1 MVLDREA
8 AATPGAAPNAP
19 AERATSDWQ
28 LPAAFAGV
36 VGLALLAA
44 LYAALEWRSLYA
56 DGSFYFLTV
65 LTRHGFALME
75 PARRTVHV
83 LQQFP
88 TVLALRIGISRLDA
102 LAVIFGLSLQALP
115 LVLTASCYPVLP
127 REQKPLFLFPLGH
140 FLLGTMAASFAPI
153 VEGPVAAAYF
163 WLLLFLILFG
173 RGRVAAVAAVCLAL
187 PALSLHETTVLLMPT
202 LAAVSALRA
211 WSEARRSWRV
221 LWWLLA
227 AWFVAIALVQAG
239 FIMYPRSEERRRDV
253 VMTARV
259 LFGVGNFNSINV
271 PAILAIAALGA
282 AAAICR
288 PGAGP
293 RAGWR
298 TVSIFGAFTIA
309 VIVATAVRGELGRL
323 FAPGLQFAGRNLA
336 VIVSAPLAILLL
348 LARRRAAGQV
358 LRLRPPLAA
367 LVLVLA
373 LGQCAWHAL
382 GVHYWSR
389 FAADFRMLLV
399 AHHGYV
405 PWGEAVADL
414 PPEQV
419 QRLRRLDWSWTNPVF
434 SLLLAPRGRIATM
447 IGRVDEQGWQP
458 FDPKRPEQLPQA
470 PQFDYAP
477 YLRALDATGQ

>member
-1 MVLDREA
+1 MVLDRAA
-8 AATPGAAPNAP
+8 AATLESAPIAP

-28 LPAAFAGV
+28 LPAAFAGA

-44 LYAALEWRSLYA
+44 LYAALEWRSLFA
-56 DGSFYFLTV
+56 DGSFYFLNL
-65 LTRHGFALME
+65 LTGRSFALME

-102 LAVIFGLSLQALP
+102 LAVIYGLSLQALP
-115 LVLTASCYPVLP
+115 LVLTAACYPVLP
-127 REQKPLFLFPLGH
+127 REQKPLFLFPLAH

-187 PALSLHETTVLLMPT
+187 PALSLHETTVLLMPI
-202 LAAVSALRA
+202 LAAVCALRA
-211 WSEARRSWRV
+211 RSEARRPLRV
-221 LWWLLA
+221 LWWLVA
-227 AWFVAIALVQAG
+227 AWFVAIAVVQAG
-239 FIMYPRSEERRRDV
+239 FIIYPRSEARRRDV
-253 VMTARV
+253 LMTARV
-259 LFGVGNFNSINV
+259 LFGVGNLNGINV
-271 PAILAIAALGA
+271 PAVLAIAALGA

-288 PGAGP
+288 PGAEP
-293 RAGWR
+293 RVGWR
-298 TVSIFGAFTIA
+298 AVSIFAAFTIA

-358 LRLRPPLAA
+358 LRRRPPLAV
-367 LVLVLA
+367 LILVLA
-373 LGQCAWHAL
+373 VGQCAWHAL

-399 AHHGYV
+399 THRGYA
-405 PWGEAVADL
+405 PWGDVVADL

-419 QRLRRLDWSWTNPVF
+419 QRLRRLDWSWTNPVL
-434 SLLLAPRGRIATM
+434 SLLLAPGGRVATV
-447 IGRVDEQGWQP
+447 IGPVDEQAWRP
-458 FDPKRPEQLPQA
+458 FDPRQPDQLPRA
-470 PQFDYAP
+470 PQFDYAR
-477 YLRALDATGQ
+477 YLQALAGAPH